1 MATMTVQQKAQAK
14 INPKHDGWDDP
25 NRKPTRTLEVFRV
38 EAKKYAYMYSDST
51 PAFIADAL
59 NNGRT
64 SYVHVIA
71 DTPNALIFEWVIV
84 SDAPDY
90 GYLWDYLEKRLKN
103 YNVQRIQYV

>member
-1 MATMTVQQKAQAK
+1 MATMTMAQKQQAK
-14 INPKHDGWDDP
+14 INPKHHDWDNPD
-25 NRKPTRTLEVFRV
+25 RKPTRTIEVFRV

-59 NNGRT
+59 NNGKT

-71 DTPNALIFEWVIV
+71 DTPNALVFEWVIA
-84 SDAPDY
+84 SDAADY
-90 GYLWDYLEKRLKN
+90 NYLWDYLEKRLKN